1 MYKRQVKRWVRR
13 AQEEPLS
20 PEAFEGILRR
30 LELASLATQSDA
42 GRMIRGIGQ
51 AWCQTGDWRP
61 AFPSF
66 RALRREGT
74 SALVR
79 VARTHLSE
87 GNATAVL
94 LQPDL
99 ARSLEE
105 RGESELLRLLR
116 ARALRSVGDPV
127 KADTL
132 AARSMEQLLL
142 LSRDQREQLR
152 RLLEGS
158 R

>member
-1 MYKRQVKRWVRR
+1 
-13 AQEEPLS
+13 
-20 PEAFEGILRR
+20 
-30 LELASLATQSDA
+30 
-42 GRMIRGIGQ
+42 MIRGIGQ

-66 RALRREGT
+66 RALRREGP